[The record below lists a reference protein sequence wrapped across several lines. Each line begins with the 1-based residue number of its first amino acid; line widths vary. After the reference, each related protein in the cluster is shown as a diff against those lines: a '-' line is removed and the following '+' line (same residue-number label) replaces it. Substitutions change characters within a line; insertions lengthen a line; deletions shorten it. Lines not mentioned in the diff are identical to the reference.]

1 MAHGIAER
9 GAAVSEPRQSP
20 PCKRATAGALASGP
34 SPVGP
39 RKHTTTARIRP
50 CHSRRPQPP
59 GCIDATEASRPALA
73 TSPTPLNPPAQPP
86 PTSPHR
92 PLFSDGRRSLSR
104 GRHSTR
110 ARWWMER
117 GRAKRSDGG
126 IDNPRERKHTPRA
139 WRTTCSTA
147 AVKTTEVTRAR
158 PHAAGAALLGS
169 MRNRQLGSAAGISQR
184 AARPA
189 SSARIP
195 SDSHWSRPQQPARV
209 LAPAR
214 RTALEEEDVG
224 RLNRHSDSCRILP
237 RL

>member
-39 RKHTTTARIRP
+39 RKHTTTTRIRP

-86 PTSPHR
+86 PTSPQR

-126 IDNPRERKHTPRA
+126 IGTPPRAKTHTPRTA
-139 WRTTCSTA
+139 PDLLDCGSENHRGDSRAATCRRCCAPWLHAEPPTRKRSWDLA
-147 AVKTTEVTRAR
+147 ARSSPSSLSS
-158 PHAAGAALLGS
+158 PHPERFALEAPPAAGS
-169 MRNRQLGSAAGISQR
+169 RAG
-184 AARPA
+184 A
-189 SSARIP
+189 
-195 SDSHWSRPQQPARV
+195 
-209 LAPAR
+209 
-214 RTALEEEDVG
+214 RTATCLSEKTVESE
-224 RLNRHSDSCRILP
+224 SS
-237 RL
+237 

>member
-126 IDNPRERKHTPRA
+126 IGTPPRAKTHTPR
-139 WRTTCSTA
+139 TA
-147 AVKTTEVTRAR
+147 PDLLDCGSETTEVTRAR

-189 SSARIP
+189 RSARHIP
-195 SDSHWSRPQQPARV
+195 SDSHWRRPQQPARV
-209 LAPAR
+209 LAPGR
-214 RTALEEEDVG
+214 RPV
-224 RLNRHSDSCRILP
+224 
-237 RL
+237 

>member
-126 IDNPRERKHTPRA
+126 IDTPPRAKTHTPRTA
-139 WRTTCSTA
+139 HDLLDCGSENHRGDSRAATCRRCCAPWLHAEPPTRKRSWDLA
-147 AVKTTEVTRAR
+147 ARSSPSSLSSSHPERFALEA
-158 PHAAGAALLGS
+158 PPAAGS
-169 MRNRQLGSAAGISQR
+169 RAG
-184 AARPA
+184 A
-189 SSARIP
+189 
-195 SDSHWSRPQQPARV
+195 
-209 LAPAR
+209 
-214 RTALEEEDVG
+214 RTATCPKARMYE
-224 RLNRHSDSCRILP
+224 SSSCQT
-237 RL
+237 